1 MSNIDKG
8 KRCSLI
14 ARMITWFDAEAE
26 LIPADIDLIE
36 KHLKDYSGTDI
47 YAIWKDVRDDFVA
60 ISTFPS
66 RFQEISKY
74 NKSLTRIR
82 LFLLF
87 GSIIAM
93 VFTLLISFHALTL
106 PVDPTYIIFVLFIVL
121 YGVFAGNTFLNRS
134 YNRKI
139 EKLYIDHAEEFSGRK
154 KHLRKAAQRLIDK
167 LMIDIKSSKLDRQKY
182 AFDVI
187 NPDYRN
193 VEILRKR
200 GGRYRAVV
208 MLNQKEKEKEKE

>member
-1 MSNIDKG
+1 MSAKDKE

-14 ARMITWFDAEAE
+14 ARLITWFDAEAE
-26 LIPADIDLIE
+26 LVPADVDAIE
-36 KHLKDYSGTDI
+36 KVLKDYTGTDI
-47 YAIWKDVRDDFVA
+47 FAIWKDVRDDFLT

-66 RFQEISKY
+66 KFQEITRY
-74 NKSLTRIR
+74 AKSLTRIR

-93 VFTLLISFHALTL
+93 VFTLLISFRALTL
-106 PVDPTYIIFVLFIVL
+106 PIDPTYIIFILFIVL

-139 EKLYIDHAEEFSGRK
+139 EKLYLDHADEFSARK
-154 KHLRKAAQRLIDK
+154 KHLRKSVQRLIDK
-167 LMIDIKSSKLDRQKY
+167 LLIDIRSSKLDRQKY
-182 AFDVI
+182 AFELY
-187 NPDYRN
+187 NPNYKN
-193 VEILRKR
+193 IEIIRKR

-208 MLNQKEKEKEKE
+208 MLNQKG

>member
-1 MSNIDKG
+1 MACVLSGIDKG

-47 YAIWKDVRDDFVA
+47 YAIWN
-60 ISTFPS
+60 FPS
-66 RFQEISKY
+66 KFQEVSKY
-74 NKSLTRIR
+74 AKSLTRIR

-87 GSIIAM
+87 GSVIAM
-93 VFTLLISFHALTL
+93 VFTLLISFHAITL
-106 PVDPTYIIFVLFIVL
+106 PIDPTYIIFILFIVL

-154 KHLRKAAQRLIDK
+154 KHLRKAVQRLIDK

-182 AFDVI
+182 VFELV

-208 MLNQKEKEKEKE
+208 MLNQKKE